1 MRWTLPIAAML
12 VTSLAQA
19 GDTPPPGKGGYP
31 MDANKDG
38 FVTPE
43 EAKDYPKLSAQFDAV
58 DTNKDGKLEVAEMDA
73 HREAMHGQMRAH
85 GEERW
90 KAADTDGDA
99 AISRDE
105 AKVAMPRLAADF
117 DKVDANGDGKVT
129 RDEMRAV
136 RSQRQDRPARSE

>member
-1 MRWTLPIAAML
+1 MRWTLPMAALL
-12 VTSLAQA
+12 VASLAQA
-19 GDTPPPGKGGYP
+19 GDSPPPGKGGYP
-31 MDANKDG
+31 IDANKDG
-38 FVTPE
+38 LVTRE
-43 EAKDYPKLSAQFDAV
+43 EAKDYPMLSAQFDAA
-58 DTNKDGKLEVAEMDA
+58 DTSKDGKLDAAEMDA
-73 HREAMHGQMRAH
+73 HREAMHGQMRTH